1 MMHHLAEMA
10 SRVRR
15 AVRTLPQHMDAGE
28 ELYIGADGSPTLQI
42 DKVAEDVI
50 LGYVNEEHLKWNI
63 LSEEAGLI
71 DNSGDRTLVIDP
83 IDGTYNAVMG
93 VPFYSVSLALGTN
106 RLSDI
111 EYGLVQNIVTGDTY
125 QAQRGKGAFMNGSRI
140 RCRKYSAAEGVFLVY
155 MGRYATSEDF
165 QVAQRSRRT
174 RSFGCSSLELALVA
188 QGRAD
193 AYYLQTS
200 QQEKSIRV
208 VDIAAAALV
217 LREAGGGL
225 CHMDGRDLDM
235 PFDLRTRHNFLAYGD
250 KSLKEVLL

>member
-111 EYGLVQNIVTGDTY
+111 EYGLVQGEGGVHERFAD
-125 QAQRGKGAFMNGSRI
+125 QVQEVL
-140 RCRKYSAAEGVFLVY
+140 RCRGGVPGLYGTIRHIGGLPGGAA
-155 MGRYATSEDF
+155 
-165 QVAQRSRRT
+165 Q
-174 RSFGCSSLELALVA
+174 SSHPFFRVLVA
-188 QGRAD
+188 
-193 AYYLQTS
+193 
-200 QQEKSIRV
+200 
-208 VDIAAAALV
+208 
-217 LREAGGGL
+217 
-225 CHMDGRDLDM
+225 
-235 PFDLRTRHNFLAYGD
+235 
-250 KSLKEVLL
+250 